1 MQKSSRSL
9 VRGLKPLGAN
19 TLYTNNAVIV
29 RIATAEYL
37 PDMIRLERQCVTAA
51 HWTEHEYASLFQAQE
66 AASSRLAL
74 IAERKIPAPLRDEK
88 SPVLGFLV
96 ARHVAPEWDLE
107 NIVVAPEFRGKGI
120 GTQLM
125 EALFSRAQH
134 TNSESV
140 LLEVRESNAA
150 ARSLYETLGFQE
162 TGRRKSY
169 YTNPIEDAV
178 LYSRSVLSAPL
189 LP

>member
-1 MQKSSRSL
+1 LDTDS
-9 VRGLKPLGAN
+9 PF
-19 TLYTNNAVIV
+19 IV

-51 HWTEHEYASLFQAQE
+51 HWTEHQYASLFQTQE

-74 IAERKIPAPLRDEK
+74 IAERKVPAQPHDEK
-88 SPVLGFLV
+88 SPVFGFLI
-96 ARHVAPEWDLE
+96 ARHVAPEWELE

-125 EALFSRAQH
+125 EALLTRARY

-150 ARSLYETLGFQE
+150 ARALYEKLGFQE

-169 YTNPIEDAV
+169 YTNPLEDAV
-178 LYSRSVLSAPL
+178 LYSRSVLFSPQRR
-189 LP
+189 